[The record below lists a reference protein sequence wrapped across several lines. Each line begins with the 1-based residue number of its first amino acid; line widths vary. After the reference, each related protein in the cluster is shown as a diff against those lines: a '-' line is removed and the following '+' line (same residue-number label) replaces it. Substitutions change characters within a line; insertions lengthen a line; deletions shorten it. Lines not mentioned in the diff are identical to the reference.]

1 MRGRSLRI
9 AQAIMFGAALII
21 GLLLLVM
28 AGTGDVS
35 SAILTSGIIL
45 MAVCVM
51 NGISMTI
58 QARRNQREMFRP

>member
-21 GLLLLVM
+21 GVMLIVM

-35 SAILTSGIIL
+35 SAMLTSGIIL
-45 MAVCVM
+45 IAICVV
-51 NGISMTI
+51 NGISMAI
-58 QARRNQREMFRP
+58 QTRRKQREMFRP